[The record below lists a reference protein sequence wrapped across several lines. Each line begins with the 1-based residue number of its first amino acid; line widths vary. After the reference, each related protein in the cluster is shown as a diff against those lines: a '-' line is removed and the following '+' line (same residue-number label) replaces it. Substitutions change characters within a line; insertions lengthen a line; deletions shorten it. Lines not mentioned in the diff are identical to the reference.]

1 MDSTLSFLPLSLS
14 NLPLTT
20 ASVVSSL
27 DFSLRFFSPPPIKL
41 NEDWLLLEQN
51 TERAADGRTFSV
63 GRMFTEDGVEIAR
76 MSQVSILRGPKGD
89 ESSTKQGAGVTA
101 KL

>member
-14 NLPLTT
+14 NLPLTS
-20 ASVVSSL
+20 ARVVSSL
-27 DFSLRFFSPPPIKL
+27 DFSLRFHSPPPL
-41 NEDWLLLEQN
+41 NWNEDWLLLEQN

-76 MSQVSILRGPKGD
+76 MSQVSILRGPSQSKSV
-89 ESSTKQGAGVTA
+89 ESKSGVSA